1 MNVVIVGCGRVGA
14 FLAGLL
20 DTAGHSVTIIDLER
34 SAFAH
39 LAEGFKGTTL
49 LGNGTDLDILR
60 QGGIERADAFVTL
73 TQGDNRN
80 LMAAQVAKHI
90 FGVKQVL
97 AKVNDPIRA
106 RTYRQKGITTWS
118 RTTILGTL
126 LQAMLMGDPE
136 VGKVLMEKALA
147 HEDELSGE
155 LRRAGSERDVLAERK
170 A

>member
-20 DTAGHSVTIIDLER
+20 DSGGHTVTVIDRER
-34 SAFAH
+34 AAFTH
-39 LAEGFKGTTL
+39 LPEGFRGTTL
-49 LGNGTDLDILR
+49 LGNGTDLDVLR
-60 QGGIERADAFVTL
+60 QAGVERADAFVTL
-73 TQGDNRN
+73 TDGDNRN

-106 RTYRQKGITTWS
+106 RTYRLKGITTWS

-126 LQAMLMGDPE
+126 LEAMLMGDPE

-147 HEDELSGE
+147 HEDEMSGDLIGTAPGRE
-155 LRRAGSERDVLAERK
+155 ALAERK